1 MVKRFEK
8 VTPLWSVSFRK
19 GKSFQGGF
27 GTLTAAKKFAKTRTG
42 SIVHK
47 SVLAYV

>member
-8 VTPLWSVSFRK
+8 ITALYSVSYRK

-27 GTLTAAKKFAKTRTG
+27 GTLARAKRFAKTKTG

-47 SVLAYV
+47 SILAYV